1 MRCRALAVAACTTA
15 LLAVLAPG
23 AAAHTDADGP
33 DDRRSDVQRNVEGSR
48 CGALPDLVTS
58 PVGLPA
64 PKLCE

>member
-1 MRCRALAVAACTTA
+1 MAACTTA

-23 AAAHTDADGP
+23 ASAHADADGP
-33 DDRRSDVQRNVEGSR
+33 DDRRSNVQQNVAGSR